1 MVLAALWVASIGNL
15 ALWRGLAALPELG
28 NARGL
33 LFGLAFAL
41 MIGAVHVALS
51 SLLAWRW
58 TLKPMLTVVLL
69 AAAAGAYF
77 MLSYGVVIERTMMV
91 NVLLTRARG
100 ARAAELAHARRPAP
114 AGRAARGAAGARA
127 SPGPRRAVRR
137 ATTPSPWWRPWPW
150 PWPPWACRFRT
161 CRPPCATTP
170 AALPDQPAHLFY
182 AIATLGEQPIQRNGA
197 AVLPLGQDAH
207 LAPLPP
213 ASVRRWCCW
222 WWAKPRAP
230 TTSA

>member
-1 MVLAALWVASIGNL
+1 MLGALLLLGVL
-15 ALWRGLAALPELG
+15 P
-28 NARGL
+28 
-33 LFGLAFAL
+33 
-41 MIGAVHVALS
+41 VAL
-51 SLLAWRW
+51 
-58 TLKPMLTVVLL
+58 
-69 AAAAGAYF
+69 
-77 MLSYGVVIERTMMV
+77 
-91 NVLLTRARG
+91 
-100 ARAAELAHARRPAP
+100 LAHAHRLAH
-114 AGRAARGAAGARA
+114 AGPSGAQQRLHRGGG
-127 SPGPRRAVRR
+127 PGRGRGRHGPVVSGLVGHHAQ
-137 ATTPSPWWRPWPW
+137 PH
-150 PWPPWACRFRT
+150 
-161 CRPPCATTP
+161 P

>member
-91 NVLLTRARG
+91 NVLLTRAR
-100 ARAAELAHARRPAP
+100 
-114 AGRAARGAAGARA
+114 RA
-127 SPGPRRAVRR
+127 S
-137 ATTPSPWWRPWPW
+137 
-150 PWPPWACRFRT
+150 C
-161 CRPPCATTP
+161 
-170 AALPDQPAHLFY
+170 
-182 AIATLGEQPIQRNGA
+182 
-197 AVLPLGQDAH
+197 
-207 LAPLPP
+207 
-213 ASVRRWCCW
+213 
-222 WWAKPRAP
+222 
-230 TTSA
+230 